1 MLELLN
7 WRELLSSF
15 VVLFAIIDI
24 LGTTPIIISL
34 RKKGKIISALR
45 ASIIS
50 LFAFIGFFYVGEAF
64 LRLFNL
70 DISSFAVA
78 GAIIIFVMALEMI
91 LDIQIFRD
99 SPDLPKDATIT
110 PIVFPLIV
118 GAGSMTT
125 LLSIRAQF
133 ADINILLAVLLNM
146 IVVYVVIKL
155 AKNFEKVL
163 NPGVIYVMQKLF
175 GIILLAISVKLF
187 ITNLSLLLKEIA

>member
-1 MLELLN
+1 
-7 WRELLSSF
+7 
-15 VVLFAIIDI
+15 
-24 LGTTPIIISL
+24 
-34 RKKGKIISALR
+34 
-45 ASIIS
+45 
-50 LFAFIGFFYVGEAF
+50 
-64 LRLFNL
+64 
-70 DISSFAVA
+70 
-78 GAIIIFVMALEMI
+78 MI

-133 ADINILLAVLLNM
+133 EDINILLAVLVNM
-146 IVVYVVIKL
+146 IIVYVVVKL
-155 AKNFEKVL
+155 AKKFEKVL

>member
-1 MLELLN
+1 M
-7 WRELLSSF
+7 
-15 VVLFAIIDI
+15 I
-24 LGTTPIIISL
+24 
-34 RKKGKIISALR
+34 
-45 ASIIS
+45 
-50 LFAFIGFFYVGEAF
+50 FFYVGEAF